1 MTPIRVLSPEG
12 NLGSAPRALAELP
25 AALAGQRIAV
35 LDNGKPNAAA
45 LLQRIA
51 EQLAARSG
59 ARAVGLRQKANAA
72 LPCQPELLARLAA
85 EADLV
90 LTGSAD

>member
-1 MTPIRVLSPEG
+1 MSAIRVFAPEG
-12 NLGSAPRALAELP
+12 AVGRAPRVLAELP

-45 LLQRIA
+45 LLRAIA
-51 EQLAARSG
+51 DQVAARSG
-59 ARAVGLRQKANAA
+59 ARSVGLHQKANAA
-72 LPCQPELLARLAA
+72 LPCAPELLAALAA
-85 EADLV
+85 EADLI